1 MSAGRRLRAVL
12 VTSCIWGLAW
22 IPVGL
27 VVALRDWSALTAHL
41 SMPWSWPPL
50 EALTPA
56 VAGRAV
62 WGAITGAVFAGL
74 LIARAR
80 SRTLDDLSV
89 RGVALGGA
97 LAALAF
103 PGGVIGGIWAA
114 EGFQSM
120 TLAPAIPS
128 LLFGAVFGAGLAA
141 GTLALARRGTAIGAP
156 DDREVELREAAT

>member
-1 MSAGRRLRAVL
+1 MSAGRRWRAVL
-12 VTSCIWGLAW
+12 VTSGIWGIAW

-27 VVALRDWSALTAHL
+27 VVALRDWSALSAHL

-50 EALTPA
+50 EALAPA
-56 VAGRAV
+56 VAGRAI
-62 WGAITGAVFAGL
+62 WGAFTGAVFAGL

-80 SRTLDDLSV
+80 SRSLNDLSV
-89 RGVALGGA
+89 TRVALGGA

-120 TLAPAIPS
+120 TIAPAIPS
-128 LLFGAVFGAGLAA
+128 VLFGALFGAGLAA
-141 GTLALARRGTAIGAP
+141 GTLTLARRGTVSGAP
-156 DDREVELREAAT
+156 EDRGVELREAAT